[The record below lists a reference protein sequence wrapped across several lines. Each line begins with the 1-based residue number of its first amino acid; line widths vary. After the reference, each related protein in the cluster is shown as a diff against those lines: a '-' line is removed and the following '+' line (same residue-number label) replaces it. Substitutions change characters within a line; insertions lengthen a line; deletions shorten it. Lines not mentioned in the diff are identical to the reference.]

1 MGLPE
6 THQHTVAVKR
16 CGAYDPQTVYV
27 AICRQL
33 ELLGGADCYF
43 QKGQRVL
50 IKPNL
55 IVPKGPDTPAQT
67 HPEVIYAMARIVKE
81 MGAYPVVGDSP
92 AWGTTAGCLKALGIG
107 ERLRELGAEI
117 VNLNQ
122 PVRMN
127 IAGANVGIS
136 RLALEADVI
145 INMPKLKAHQ
155 QLGATF
161 AFKNM
166 YGCMCGMAGKEKAYW
181 HFARGGDYD
190 AFCRMIV
197 GIYQKL
203 SPAVN
208 IIDGIVA
215 MEGQG
220 PISGEPR
227 DVGYLIVGADPVA
240 CERVCCDLIGFDPA
254 NLPLLA
260 AAEKMDVGIAADEP
274 INIVGDTFTKPACLD
289 FKPAIQTPLR
299 FTFPRICKSVA
310 KQCMILLKTL
320 FSFRKSKA

>member
-1 MGLPE
+1 MTLPE
-6 THQHTVAVKR
+6 KHQYTVALQR
-16 CGAYDPQTVYV
+16 CGSYDTQQVYL
-27 AICRQL
+27 AISRQL
-33 ELLGGADCYF
+33 ELLGGADCFF

-55 IVPKGPDTPAQT
+55 IVPKGRDIPAQT
-67 HPEVIYAMARIVKE
+67 HPEVIYAMAQIVKE
-81 MGAYPVVGDSP
+81 MGAIPVVGDSP
-92 AWGTTAGCLKALGIG
+92 AWSTTAGCLKALGID

-122 PVRMN
+122 PVRMK
-127 IAGANVGIS
+127 IAGANIGIS
-136 RLALEADVI
+136 RVALEADVI
-145 INMPKLKAHQ
+145 INLPKLKAHQ

-181 HFARGGDYD
+181 HFARGADYD

-203 SPAVN
+203 SPALN

-220 PISGEPR
+220 PISGDPR
-227 DVGYLIVGADPVA
+227 DVGYLIAGTDPVA
-240 CERVCCDLIGFDPA
+240 CERVCCELVGFDPTD
-254 NLPLLA
+254 LPLLTT
-260 AAEKMDVGIAADEP
+260 AEKMSVGISSDRP
-274 INIVGDTFTKPACLD
+274 VNIVGDTFTKPACPD
-289 FKPAIQTPLR
+289 FKAAIQTPLR

-310 KQCMILLKTL
+310 KQCIILLKSL
-320 FSFRKSKA
+320 FIFRKSEA